1 MFEEMHMPKETTIL
15 EIHDPKENKSWDV
28 MYKVIGFIQSRFI
41 AWWIRLVKDLGLVV
55 WDVCTFKLIKP
66 TEMLLTV
73 SIMGLH
79 DYPLEVI
86 SDDDVCEVISA
97 WSISERLVN
106 VSRTLLH
113 YVWCVITLFLWDYYL
128 NVLVLLSSSVYS
140 HCHKCGFSV
149 PQGEEQK
156 NMIWIEKQ

>member
-28 MYKVIGFIQSRFI
+28 MY
-41 AWWIRLVKDLGLVV
+41 
-55 WDVCTFKLIKP
+55 KLIKP

-97 WSISERLVN
+97 
-106 VSRTLLH
+106 
-113 YVWCVITLFLWDYYL
+113 
-128 NVLVLLSSSVYS
+128 
-140 HCHKCGFSV
+140 
-149 PQGEEQK
+149 
-156 NMIWIEKQ
+156 